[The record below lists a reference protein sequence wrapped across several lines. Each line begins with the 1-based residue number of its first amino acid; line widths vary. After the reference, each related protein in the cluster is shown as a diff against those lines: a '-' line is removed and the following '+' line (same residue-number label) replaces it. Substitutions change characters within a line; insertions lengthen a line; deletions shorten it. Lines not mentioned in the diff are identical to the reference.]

1 MLFPSNFWTAASSGP
16 RQSTTARLVDR
27 IRNFALWCES
37 GSKARHPSGPENSF
51 GEVNAMPTDS
61 LRPVPGLVLFAALV
75 LAAIA
80 SAARAEDYPSRP
92 IRLVVPYAA
101 GGGADSVARIV
112 AKRVSETIG
121 QPIVIEN
128 RGGAGSII
136 GTELVNKSDP
146 DGYTLL
152 LGQSGPISIN
162 PAVYKKLPYDPLK
175 DFAPVTMTTAYP
187 YIMVV
192 NPTLGVKSLK
202 EFVALAARK
211 PGELNYG
218 TTGVGAANHLVTE
231 LFDSKAGIKMT
242 HIPYRG
248 TALAVADLLAGQV
261 QVVFADPITALPQI
275 NAGTLLAL
283 AVTSKE
289 RSPVA
294 PQLPTISESGYPGF
308 DAIAWHGILA
318 PANTPPAIV
327 QKLNAEIVAALK
339 DPETR
344 ALLEK
349 QAMQTVGNSPE
360 AFARFIREDIAIWK
374 AVADQA
380 KVEVR

>member
-1 MLFPSNFWTAASSGP
+1 MQPGSKYLAFALALATALAASA
-16 RQSTTARLVDR
+16 T
-27 IRNFALWCES
+27 
-37 GSKARHPSGPENSF
+37 
-51 GEVNAMPTDS
+51 
-61 LRPVPGLVLFAALV
+61 
-75 LAAIA
+75 
-80 SAARAEDYPSRP
+80 RADDYPSRP
-92 IRLVVPYAA
+92 IRLIVPYAA

-112 AKRVSETIG
+112 ARRVSETIG
-121 QPIVIEN
+121 QAIVIEN

-136 GTELVNKSDP
+136 GTDLVNKADP

-162 PAVYKKLPYDPLK
+162 PAIYKKLPYDPIK
-175 DFAPVTMTTAYP
+175 DFAPVSMTTAYP

-192 NPTLGVKSLK
+192 NPQLGVKTLK
-202 EFVALAARK
+202 EFVALARSK

-231 LFDSKAGIKMT
+231 LFDFKASIKMT

-248 TALAVADLLAGQV
+248 TALAVTDLLAGQV
-261 QVVFADPITALPQI
+261 QMVFADPITALPHI

-294 PQLPTISESGYPGF
+294 PNVPTVSESGYPGF

-327 QKLNAEIVAALK
+327 NKLNTEIVAALK
-339 DPETR
+339 DPETA

-349 QAMQTVGNSPE
+349 QAMQTVGSSPQ
-360 AFARFIREDIAIWK
+360 AFADFIRQDIAVWK
-374 AVADQA
+374 EVAEQA
-380 KVEVR
+380 RLEPQ

>member
-1 MLFPSNFWTAASSGP
+1 MQISSGC
-16 RQSTTARLVDR
+16 AAFA
-27 IRNFALWCES
+27 FAL
-37 GSKARHPSGPENSF
+37 
-51 GEVNAMPTDS
+51 
-61 LRPVPGLVLFAALV
+61 AAV
-75 LAAIA
+75 LAANV
-80 SAARAEDYPSRP
+80 ARGDDYPSRP
-92 IRLVVPYAA
+92 IRLIVPYAA

-112 AKRVSETIG
+112 ARRVSETIG
-121 QPIVIEN
+121 QAIVIEN

-136 GTELVNKSDP
+136 GTDLVNKADP

-162 PAVYKKLPYDPLK
+162 PAIYKKLPYDPVK
-175 DFAPVTMTTAYP
+175 DFAPVAMTTAYP

-192 NPTLGVKSLK
+192 NPKLGVKTLQA
-202 EFVALAARK
+202 FVALAKSR

-231 LFDSKAGIKMT
+231 LFDFRAGIKMT

-248 TALAVADLLAGQV
+248 TALAVTDLLAGQV
-261 QVVFADPITALPQI
+261 QMVFADPISALPHI

-294 PQLPTISESGYPGF
+294 PNVPTVSESGYPDF
-308 DAIAWHGILA
+308 DAIAWHGFLA

-327 QKLNAEIVAALK
+327 GKLNAEIAAALK
-339 DPETR
+339 DPETA

-349 QAMQTVGNSPE
+349 QAMQTVGSSPQ
-360 AFARFIREDIAIWK
+360 AFADFIKQDIAVWK
-374 AVADQA
+374 EVAEQA
-380 KVEVR
+380 KVELQ

>member
-1 MLFPSNFWTAASSGP
+1 MRTGSKCLALAVVLTAA
-16 RQSTTARLVDR
+16 
-27 IRNFALWCES
+27 C
-37 GSKARHPSGPENSF
+37 
-51 GEVNAMPTDS
+51 
-61 LRPVPGLVLFAALV
+61 AAH
-75 LAAIA
+75 AD
-80 SAARAEDYPSRP
+80 DYPSRP
-92 IRLVVPYAA
+92 IRLIVPYAA

-112 AKRVSETIG
+112 AKRVGETIG

-136 GTELVNKSDP
+136 GTELVKNASS

-152 LGQSGPISIN
+152 FGQSGPISIN
-162 PAVYKKLPYDPLK
+162 PAIYKELPYDPVK
-175 DFAPVTMTTAYP
+175 DFAPISMTTAYP

-192 NPTLGVKSLK
+192 NPALGVKTLN
-202 EFVALAARK
+202 EFVALARRK

-248 TALAVADLLAGQV
+248 TALAVTDLLAGHV
-261 QVVFADPITALPQI
+261 QVVFADPITALPQL
-275 NAGTLLAL
+275 NSGTLLAL

-294 PQLPTISESGYPGF
+294 PNIPTISESGYAGF
-308 DAIAWHGILA
+308 DAIGWHGVLA

-327 QKLNAEIVAALK
+327 NKLNAEIVKAMK
-339 DPETR
+339 DPGT
-344 ALLEK
+344 AKLLEQ
-349 QAMQTVGNSPE
+349 QAMQTVGSSPQ
-360 AFARFIREDIAIWK
+360 AFAGFIKQDIAIWK
-374 AVADQA
+374 EVAEQA
-380 KVEVR
+380 KVEVK

>member
-1 MLFPSNFWTAASSGP
+1 MRIHS
-16 RQSTTARLVDR
+16 RLP
-27 IRNFALWCES
+27 AL
-37 GSKARHPSGPENSF
+37 
-51 GEVNAMPTDS
+51 
-61 LRPVPGLVLFAALV
+61 ALV
-75 LAAIA
+75 LASTLAA
-80 SAARAEDYPSRP
+80 VTARADDYPSRP
-92 IRLVVPYAA
+92 IKLIVPYAA

-112 AKRVSETIG
+112 AKRVGETIG
-121 QPIVIEN
+121 QPIVVEN

-162 PAVYKKLPYDPLK
+162 PAVYKKIPYDPVK
-175 DFAPVTMTTAYP
+175 DFAPITKTTAYP

-192 NPTLGVKSLK
+192 SPALGVKTLQ
-202 EFVALAARK
+202 EFVALARSK

-231 LFDSKAGIKMT
+231 LFDGKAGIKMT

-248 TALAVADLLAGQV
+248 TALAVTDLIAGQV
-261 QVVFADPITALPQI
+261 QVVFADPISALQHI

-294 PQLPTISESGYPGF
+294 PTVPTISESGYPGF

-318 PANTPPAIV
+318 PAKTPPAIIN
-327 QKLNAEIVAALK
+327 KLNAEIVAALK
-339 DPETR
+339 DPETK

-349 QAMQTVGNSPE
+349 QAMQTVGSSPE
-360 AFARFIREDIAIWK
+360 AFASFIRQDIAIWK
-374 AVADQA
+374 EVADQA
-380 KVEVR
+380 KVEVK